1 MTYTLDPEL
10 VTVMRALAER
20 SRENS
25 RPRRGDWQALREVG
39 NAGQAY
45 MATLVPPSSGVHTVT
60 FVATAADGASLEL
73 RWYTTDAAGTGSA
86 VVYAH
91 GGGMVMGS
99 LDLYDEL
106 MSFYVCETGV
116 PFLAVGYRLA
126 PEVRAPTLAED
137 VYSAISWLI
146 AHAEELGVD
155 ASRIAVMGDSGGGAP
170 AAGAAILARDR
181 NILLTKQILIYPM
194 LDDRQ
199 PNRDSALEPFLTWTY
214 DDNFTAWSAA
224 LGEAC
229 GTDDV
234 PPTAAPARLTD
245 FRGLPETYLDVG
257 DLDILR
263 DEGIAFT
270 QCLARAGVPVELHV
284 HPGVPH
290 GWERLAPKSQAAVR
304 AMADRVRAITSL

>member
-1 MTYTLDPEL
+1 MTYALDPEL
-10 VTVMRALAER
+10 VTVMDALAER
-20 SRENS
+20 SRGTP
-25 RPRRGDWQALREVG
+25 RPRRGDWKALRDIG

-45 MATLVPPSSGVHTVT
+45 MATLVPPSSGVHTSN
-60 FVATAADGASLEL
+60 FIATAADGVSLEL
-73 RWYTTDAAGTGSA
+73 RWYTTDAAGPGSA

-91 GGGMVMGS
+91 GGGMILGS
-99 LDLYDEL
+99 IDLYDEL
-106 MSFYVCETGV
+106 LSWYVGQTGV
-116 PFLAVGYRLA
+116 PFLAVAYRLA

-146 AHAEELGVD
+146 AHAKELGVD
-155 ASRIAVMGDSGGGAP
+155 TSRIAVMGDSGGGAP

-181 NILLTKQILIYPM
+181 NVLLAKQILIYPM

-199 PNRDSALEPFLTWTY
+199 PNCDTALEPFLTWTY

-234 PPTAAPARLTD
+234 APTAVPARLTD
-245 FRGLPETYLDVG
+245 FGGLPATYLDVG

-263 DEGIAFT
+263 GEGIAFA

-290 GWERLAPKSQAAVR
+290 GWERLAPKSQVAVR

>member
-1 MTYTLDPEL
+1 MTYALDPEL
-10 VTVMRALAER
+10 VAVMEALAHR
-20 SRENS
+20 ARNTP
-25 RPRRGDWQALREVG
+25 RPGRGDWQALRDIG

-45 MATLVPPSSGVHTVT
+45 MATLVPPSSGVHISTY
-60 FVATAADGASLEL
+60 VATAVDGASLEL
-73 RWYTTDAAGTGSA
+73 RWYTTDTAGPGSV

-91 GGGMVMGS
+91 GGGMILGS

-106 MSFYVCETGV
+106 MSFYVDRTGV

-126 PEVRAPTLAED
+126 PEVTAPTLAED

-146 AHAEELGVD
+146 DHAEELGVNR
-155 ASRIAVMGDSGGGAP
+155 SRIAVMGDSGGGAP
-170 AAGAAILARDR
+170 AAAAAILARDR
-181 NILLTKQILIYPM
+181 NVLLAKQILVYPM

-199 PNRDSALEPFLTWTY
+199 PNHDPALEPFLTWAY
-214 DDNFTAWSAA
+214 DDNFTSWSAA

-229 GTDDV
+229 GTDNV
-234 PPTAAPARLTD
+234 SPTAAPARLTD
-245 FRGLPETYLDVG
+245 FRGLPPTYLDVG

-263 DEGIAFT
+263 DEVIAYA
-270 QCLARAGVPVELHV
+270 QRLARAGVPVELHV

-290 GWERLAPKSQAAVR
+290 GWERLAPKSQVAVR